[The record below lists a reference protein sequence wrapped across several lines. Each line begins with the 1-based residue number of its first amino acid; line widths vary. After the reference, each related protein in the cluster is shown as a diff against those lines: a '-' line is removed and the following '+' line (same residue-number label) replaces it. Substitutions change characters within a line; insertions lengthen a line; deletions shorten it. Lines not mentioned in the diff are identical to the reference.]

1 MLLNDNKYFI
11 GIDLGSSFVKMSL
24 FDFKS
29 QNQIDSISSPDNEME
44 IISKNDGW
52 AEQDPEIWWE
62 NVKKCFHYLKD
73 KHELSHVKSIGISY
87 QMHGLV
93 AVDKNGKS
101 LFNSIIW
108 CDSRS
113 VKIGKKALKN
123 INPDVI
129 EESLLNS
136 PGNFTASK
144 LRWVKDNE
152 PDIYSS
158 IYKFMLPGDYIAFKL
173 SGNITTTPLGLS
185 EGIMWD
191 FKKRDLSKDIIDFYD
206 LRNDIVPKI
215 VPSICIQDKVSK
227 DISIDFGFG
236 DSVTLSYRAGDQPNN
251 AFSLNVLND
260 GEVAATAG
268 TSAVIYCVTEK
279 DISDPHNRVNTFL
292 HCNDNKNKKRNG
304 ILLCINGSGIA
315 YSWLKNTL
323 KINSYSDMDNLS
335 ESVPSSKGLIFFPF
349 GNSSER
355 LFNYNKN
362 IKSMINGIDFNIHND
377 SHITRSVLEG
387 IAFSLCYGIEY
398 LRKMDIEINSIKV
411 GNSNLFKSKIFK
423 EVFVNISNTN
433 LYVYNSDGA
442 LGAARGA
449 ALGTGDYE
457 TEEEALSTLLLV
469 EKVIPKESKTLNE
482 SYNNWKKLLNKLI

>member
-1 MLLNDNKYFI
+1 MHLNDNKYFI

-24 FDFKS
+24 YDFDNE
-29 QNQIDSISSPDNEME
+29 NQLDSISSPDNEME
-44 IISKNDGW
+44 IITKNDGW
-52 AEQDPEIWWE
+52 AEQDPEIWWK
-62 NVKKCFHYLKD
+62 NVEKCFYYLKE
-73 KHELSHVKSIGISY
+73 KYNLSYVKSIGISY

-113 VKIGKKALKN
+113 VKIGEEALKN
-123 INPDVI
+123 IDPDI
-129 EESLLNS
+129 ISESLLNS

-144 LRWVKDNE
+144 IRWIKENK

-158 IYKFMLPGDYIAFKL
+158 IYKIMLPGDYIAYKL

-191 FKKRDLSKDIIDFYD
+191 FKKRDLSNYIFDFYD
-206 LRNDIVPKI
+206 LRKDIVPKV
-215 VPSICIQDKVSK
+215 VPSICIQDKVSN
-227 DISIDFGFG
+227 DISIDFGFS
-236 DSVTLSYRAGDQPNN
+236 DSVTISYRAGDQSNN

-279 DISDPHNRVNTFL
+279 NICDPLNRVNTFL
-292 HCNDNKNKKRNG
+292 HCNDNKDKKRNG

-335 ESVPSSKGLIFFPF
+335 ESVTSSEGLIFFPF

-355 LFNYNKN
+355 LLSFSRNL
-362 IKSMINGIDFNIHND
+362 KSMINGIDFNRHND
-377 SHITRSVLEG
+377 SHIIRSVLEG

-398 LRKMDIEINSIKV
+398 LREIGIGVNSIKV

-423 EVFVNISNTN
+423 EVFVNISKTN
-433 LYVYNSDGA
+433 LYVYNTDGA

-449 ALGTGDYE
+449 ALGTGHYK
-457 TEEEALSTLLLV
+457 TEEEAFSSLLLV
-469 EKVIPKESKTLNE
+469 EKVIPKESKSLEE
-482 SYNNWKKLLNKLI
+482 SYNKWKKLLNKLI